1 MDDTSFV
8 GLCQNISLLLAAA
21 LLFDVMAV
29 RWRMGGAL
37 AVQALVGLGLG
48 VIGISV
54 MLTPWTLMPGVVF
67 DTRSVLIGIAGLFF
81 GFLPTAVAVAMTA
94 AFRLLQGGQG
104 ALTGVSV
111 IVVSGAIG
119 LFWRGV
125 RKKPLHQAS
134 WRELYLFGLAIHVA
148 MLCLMLTLPW
158 DIAMRVLADITLPVL
173 LIYPV
178 GVVLMGALLAN
189 RLKRERFGEE
199 LRLSEERYR
208 LLVETSDEG
217 IWAMDAQDRTSFVN
231 QGLSDMLGYS
241 AEELLHRPA
250 EDFLFEQ
257 DLESHARHME
267 NRHAGVD
274 ARYERRLRRK
284 DGGELWAM
292 VSAKALMDAHGDFSG
307 SFAMLTDISTRK
319 RSEVI
324 LQTRL
329 RLMRFAVTH
338 SLKELLA
345 ATIEE
350 AATLTGS
357 RIGFYL
363 FVDPDE
369 QTLSLEAWSTVPAQD
384 AARAGGDG
392 SRCGIEPSEIFFEC
406 THKRQPVIH
415 NAPPSPPHR
424 QGLPAGHAPPAREL
438 AVPVFRQNRIVAI
451 LGLGDKPCAYDQTDI
466 DSVSLLADMA
476 WDVAEHKQIEA
487 SLRHSEAQLRTLVR
501 TIPDMVW
508 LKDSQGRYLNC
519 NPVFEEF
526 FGTAERDIIG
536 KTDYDFVDRELA
548 DFFRAKDRLA
558 LELNKPSI
566 NEEWLTFAKT
576 GYRGLFETVKTPM
589 RDSKDHLIGVLGIAR
604 DITQRT
610 RSEEALRLNEARL
623 LGLISILQHPFTT
636 SQEFLDY
643 ALEKALAMTGSELGY
658 IYLYDEQTRR
668 FTLNTWSQGVMQECS
683 IVNREISYDLDD
695 TGLWGEA
702 VRQRMPL
709 IVNDFQGGHPLKRG
723 YPPGHAPLRTF
734 MTIPVFINDR
744 IVSVV
749 GMANKKDGYTNTDV
763 YQLSLLM
770 DAVWKVLDRHRAET
784 ALYERE
790 AQLGSLSDNLP
801 NGMVYQLDAGEDGA
815 QRRFT
820 YVSAGVER
828 LHGVSVAQALADAS
842 VIYDQVPESQRSA
855 LADLEAHALAAMSTF
870 NTQVRLNLPSGEKR
884 WRYFASAPR
893 TLENGHVVF
902 DGVEIDV
909 TDLMEAKEAAEVA
922 NTAKS
927 EFLANMSHEIR
938 TPLNGVLGML
948 QLLHLSE
955 PTPQQAEYVEA
966 AIRSTNRLT
975 RLLSD
980 ILDISRIEAG
990 RMRIVSEEFSM
1001 DLLRQAI
1008 LELFGPTAR
1017 EKGLALDFHLA
1028 GDMPPRLM
1036 GDEARVRQI
1045 LFNLVGNAVKF
1056 TAEGGV
1062 RVEAYPV
1069 SHPGA
1074 AGLRVLFIVSD
1085 TGIGI
1090 SDDQLKS
1097 IFEPFVQA
1105 EGAYSRRFQ
1114 GAGLG
1119 LSIVRKLTALLHGEV
1134 AIDNTPG
1141 QGTAM
1146 HLVLPFSLPAG
1157 DTARPL
1163 LQERTA
1169 TTPEARRLRILLA
1182 DDDETSQ
1189 TAARRM
1195 LEIYG
1200 YAVTPVGN
1208 GQEVLDRLAAHRYDL
1223 VLMDVQMPVM
1233 DGVAATR
1240 AVRASTSLGDN
1251 ARIPIIAMTAY
1262 AMDGDRETFLAA
1274 GMDDYLPKPVDM
1286 AALRQVLSR
1295 VRSRL

>member
-1 MDDTSFV
+1 MDDSFV

-21 LLFDVMAV
+21 LLFDVMAT
-29 RWRMGGAL
+29 RWRMGRAWV
-37 AVQALVGLGLG
+37 VQALVGLALG

-67 DTRSVLIGIAGLFF
+67 DTRSVLIGISGLFF
-81 GFLPTAVAVAMTA
+81 GLLPTAVAVVMTA
-94 AFRLLQGGQG
+94 AFRLHQGGQG

-119 LFWRGV
+119 LFWRGL

-134 WRELYLFGLAIHVA
+134 WREFYLFGLAIHVA

-158 DIAMRVLADITLPVL
+158 DIARRVLANITLPVL

-178 GVVLMGALLAN
+178 GVALMGALLAN
-189 RLKRERFGEE
+189 RLRQERFGEE
-199 LRLSEERYR
+199 LRTSEERYR
-208 LLVETSDEG
+208 LLVETANEG

-231 QGLSDMLGYS
+231 QGLSNMLGYS
-241 AEELLHRPA
+241 AEELRRQPA
-250 EDFLFEQ
+250 EAFLFPE
-257 DLESHARHME
+257 DLASHARHME

-274 ARYERRLRRK
+274 ASYERRLRRK

-292 VSAKALMDAHGDFSG
+292 VSAKALMDAHGDFAG
-307 SFAMLTDISTRK
+307 SFAMFTDISTRK

-329 RLMRFAVTH
+329 RLMHFAVTH

-345 ATIEE
+345 ATIDE
-350 AATLTGS
+350 AVKLTGS
-357 RIGFYL
+357 QVGFYH

-369 QTLSLEAWSTVPAQD
+369 KTLSL
-384 AARAGGDG
+384 AARSTATPQGMSSDE
-392 SRCGIEPSEIFFEC
+392 SESNCCDIATSEIFVEC
-406 THKRQPVIH
+406 IRKRRPVIH
-415 NAPPSPPHR
+415 NDPPSPPHTTW
-424 QGLPAGHAPPAREL
+424 LPACGL
-438 AVPVFRQNRIVAI
+438 AVPVFRKNRIVAI
-451 LGLGDKPCAYDQTDI
+451 LGLGDKPGAYTQTDI

-536 KTDYDFVDRELA
+536 KTDYDFVERELA

-658 IYLYDEQTRR
+658 IYHYDEQTRR
-668 FTLNTWSQGVMQECS
+668 FTLNAWSQGVMQECS
-683 IVNREISYDLDD
+683 IVNREISYDLDE

-702 VRQRMPL
+702 VRQRAPL
-709 IVNDFQGGHPLKRG
+709 IVNDFQAGHPLKRG

-770 DAVWKVLDRHRAET
+770 DAVWKVLDRHRAEL
-784 ALYERE
+784 ALHERE

-801 NGMVYQLDAGEDGA
+801 NGMVYQLDAGKDGA

-828 LHGVSVAQALADAS
+828 LHGVTVAQALADAS
-842 VIYDQVPESQRSA
+842 VIYDQVPESQRGA
-855 LADLEAHALAAMSTF
+855 LADLEAQALAAMSTF
-870 NTQVRLNLPSGEKR
+870 NTQARLNLPSGEKR

-948 QLLHLSE
+948 QLLQLCD
-955 PTPQQAEYVEA
+955 PTAQQAEYVQA

-1001 DLLRQAI
+1001 DFLREAI

-1017 EKGLALDFHLA
+1017 AKGLTLDFQLS
-1028 GDMPPRLM
+1028 GDMPQRLV

-1056 TAEGGV
+1056 TTEGGV
-1062 RVEAYPV
+1062 RVEAYPF
-1069 SHPGA
+1069 SHPDT

-1085 TGIGI
+1085 SGIGI

-1141 QGTAM
+1141 QGTAIY
-1146 HLVLPFSLPAG
+1146 LVLPFALPAKA
-1157 DTARPL
+1157 TARPL
-1163 LQERTA
+1163 PQGLTA
-1169 TTPEARRLRILLA
+1169 PTPEAKRLRILLA
-1182 DDDETSQ
+1182 DDDEASL

-1208 GQEVLDRLAAHRYDL
+1208 GQEVLDHLAAHHYDL

-1240 AVRASTSLGDN
+1240 AVRASTSLGEN

-1274 GMDDYLPKPVDM
+1274 GMDDYIPKPVDL
-1286 AALRQVLSR
+1286 AAFRQVLSR
-1295 VRSRL
+1295 VQGRP